1 MPRQQNAAPRDYE
14 GYILGFIYLPFFFL
28 FSNFIRVIGRVQ
40 NNARHIFLKHV
51 NEDLELSREEG
62 FFLGEGATAKC
73 EVVIRL

>member
-14 GYILGFIYLPFFFL
+14 GYNLGFIYLPFFFV
-28 FSNFIRVIGRVQ
+28 FQFHSGYWTCT
-40 NNARHIFLKHV
+40 NARHIFLKHV
-51 NEDLELSREEG
+51 KEDLELSRKEG